1 MITIKVTSGKLYP
14 RAHGKKRYLR
24 IEFTVNGQKSW
35 VSCSQYKKI
44 CYLLDKYAFTVTKL
58 RSGIGCIATGPDN
71 LKVAFEYLSFRNV
84 SPPENSE
91 LDEIVRKGT
100 TPLEEAIITLCG
112 RAEIIRSQ
120 ADYNCAIID
129 GRALRVA
136 LHKFPK
142 AEIRFKEHGA
152 FQSIIID
159 YCQETVPF
167 LKTILSLDADSSDMQ
182 IIKAIAL
189 QRKNDRRTE
198 LVTRFLKGQLSISD
212 VAPYVTQTSKFSPDP
227 AVWRAGL
234 DWLTKNGYTKEVNEL
249 IIRKTLINNNS
260 NRWR

>member
-35 VSCSQYKKI
+35 VSCSQYEKI
-44 CYLLDKYAFTVTKL
+44 CYLLNKYAFTVTKL

-91 LDEIVRKGT
+91 LDEIVRKRT
-100 TPLEEAIITLCG
+100 TPLEEAIITLGG
-112 RAEIIRSQ
+112 RTEIIRSQ
-120 ADYNCAIID
+120 AYYHRIID
-129 GRALRVA
+129 GRVLQVA

-142 AEIRFKEHGA
+142 AEIWFKEHRA
-152 FQSIIID
+152 FQPIIID
-159 YCQETVPF
+159 YRQETVPF

-189 QRKNDRRTE
+189 QRKNNRRTE
-198 LVTRFLKGQLSISD
+198 LATRFLKGQLSISD
-212 VAPYVTQTSKFSPDP
+212 VAPCVMQTSKFSPDP
-227 AVWRAGL
+227 AVWRTGL
-234 DWLTKNGYTKEVNEL
+234 DWLTKNGYTKQVGEL
-249 IIRKTLINNNS
+249 TIQKTLVNNDS
-260 NRWR
+260 NGGL